1 MVYGDHRTEYFWKI
15 LSTVIV
21 CVDASDEL
29 QCLSVLAGVLRG
41 FDTDSIAG
49 EEHGYS
55 LVCSGGLAKAAGT
68 AMGGWEGPGDY
79 RVRSGFS

>member
-1 MVYGDHRTEYFWKI
+1 MCR
-15 LSTVIV
+15 
-21 CVDASDEL
+21 DASDEL

-49 EEHGYS
+49 EEHAYS

-68 AMGGWEGPGDY
+68 AMGG
-79 RVRSGFS
+79 

>member
-1 MVYGDHRTEYFWKI
+1 MVCGNHRTEYFWKI

-49 EEHGYS
+49 EEHAYS

-68 AMGGWEGPGDY
+68 AMGG
-79 RVRSGFS
+79 